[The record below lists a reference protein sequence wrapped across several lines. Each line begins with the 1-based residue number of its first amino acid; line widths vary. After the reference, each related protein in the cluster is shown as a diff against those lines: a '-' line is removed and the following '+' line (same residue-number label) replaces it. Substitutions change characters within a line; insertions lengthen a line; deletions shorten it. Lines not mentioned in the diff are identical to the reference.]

1 MRDRVSPSHPEPAA
15 VAGDLYV
22 EKKSAGVAWPS

>member
-1 MRDRVSPSHPEPAA
+1 MRDRLWPSHPETAAA
-15 VAGDLYV
+15 VGDLYV